1 MFRAATAFVI
11 ALLVVNPSFGKD
23 KKDKSRPPLPADVLQ
38 AQTATVVIDPD
49 AGEPMSDPGAN
60 ARAREDVEIALTKW
74 NRFHFRPEGTESDLV
89 IVVRRGTG
97 KNVSPTV
104 DGGPIDQRPPIGQ
117 PTDVGVRIGGGEGP
131 RPNSGPLGQTQSR
144 TRIGREYGAAEDMME
159 VYRGGKDG
167 DKTLDKPPVWRYIAK
182 DALHSPD
189 VPAVD
194 QFRKAIEESEKAAAK
209 STKQP

>member
-11 ALLVVNPSFGKD
+11 TLLVVNPSFGKD

-38 AQTATVVIDPD
+38 AQTVTVVIDPD

-89 IVVRRGTG
+89 ITVRRGTG
-97 KNVSPTV
+97 KNVSPTLE
-104 DGGPIDQRPPIGQ
+104 GGPIDQRPPIAQ
-117 PTDVGVRIGGGEGP
+117 PTDVGVRNGGGKP
-131 RPNSGPLGQTQSR
+131 PNSGAQGQTQSR
-144 TRIGREYGAAEDMME
+144 TRIGREYGPAEDMME

-167 DKTLDKPPVWRYIAK
+167 DKILDRPPVWRYIAK